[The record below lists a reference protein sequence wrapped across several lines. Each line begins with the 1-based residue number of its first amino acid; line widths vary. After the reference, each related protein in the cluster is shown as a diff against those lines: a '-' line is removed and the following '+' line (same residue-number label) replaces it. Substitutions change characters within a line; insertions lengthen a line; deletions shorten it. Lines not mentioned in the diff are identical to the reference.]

1 MDQGTAPDSAMWSL
15 RSRGPAH
22 AVSHTCLEAQAAA
35 RPRNIVT
42 RIAGADPL
50 HPDAVVWYQRA
61 LAELRVARLL
71 SDLGPEYRVLHAI
84 PEVVAPGSS
93 RGTTPRTA
101 HPQCAGEHIDHLV
114 IGPPGVFTITTASHP
129 RERLEVRGST
139 LLADGHRTTHLPTAE
154 REARA
159 AARSL
164 TRATGAPVAVT
175 PVVVVVGARE
185 IRHFETAAPS
195 PVVVMS
201 ARELGGWA
209 RARSVVLGPDLVASI
224 ARAAEEWTT
233 WRPLTAE
240 LGAPTDP
247 GPRFG
252 RLHDEVVGARRVRF
266 LWFAGSAAAFVLV
279 AFGAASGLFS

>member
-15 RSRGPAH
+15 RTRGPAH
-22 AVSHTCLEAQAAA
+22 AVSHTCLEAQTAA
-35 RPRNIVT
+35 RARNLIT

-50 HPDAVVWYQRA
+50 HPDAVVWYRRA

-71 SDLGPEYRVLHAI
+71 AGLGPEYRVLHAI
-84 PEVVAPGSS
+84 PEIVPDTGLPRGNTS
-93 RGTTPRTA
+93 RTSHPR
-101 HPQCAGEHIDHLV
+101 CAGEHIDHLV
-114 IGPPGVFTITTASHP
+114 IGPPGVFTLTTASHP

-139 LLADGHRTTHLPTAE
+139 LLADRQRTTHLPTAE

-175 PVVVVVGARE
+175 PVVVVVGARRL
-185 IRHFETAAPS
+185 RHLEAPAS
-195 PVVVMS
+195 VVVVS
-201 ARELGGWA
+201 ARELVGWA
-209 RARSVVLGPDLVASI
+209 RAQSVVLGPDLVASI

-233 WRPLTAE
+233 WRPLAAE

-247 GPRFG
+247 APGFG
-252 RLHDEVVGARRVRF
+252 RLHDEVVKARRVRF
-266 LWFAGSAAAFVLV
+266 LWFAGSLAALVIV